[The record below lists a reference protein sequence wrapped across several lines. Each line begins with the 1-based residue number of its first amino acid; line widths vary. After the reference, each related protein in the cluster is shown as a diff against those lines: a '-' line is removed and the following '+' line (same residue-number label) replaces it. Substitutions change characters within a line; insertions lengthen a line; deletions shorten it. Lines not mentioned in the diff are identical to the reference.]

1 MRKSHRLAVVGALA
15 ALLVSAPLSAVFA
28 SGEECPNC
36 GAAQK
41 AVRQVSIQEVHA
53 ISRGKVKGI
62 IADSR
67 TAADYKAGHIP
78 GAISL
83 PVDETWDGR
92 LPKDKTSL
100 VVFYCGGGACS
111 LSGVAAQRALELG
124 YNKVAIYKGGWQ
136 GWTQTA
142 SR

>member
-1 MRKSHRLAVVGALA
+1 MRKSHRFALVGALA
-15 ALLVSAPLSAVFA
+15 ALLTSAPLSAVFA
-28 SGEECPNC
+28 GGEQCPNC
-36 GAAQK
+36 DASQK
-41 AVRQVSIQEVHA
+41 GMRQVSVQEIRS
-53 ISRGKVKGI
+53 ISRGKVKAI

-92 LPKDKTSL
+92 LPKDKSSL
-100 VVFYCGGGACS
+100 LVFYCGGGECS

-124 YNKVAIYKGGWQ
+124 YKKVAIYKGGWH